1 MRPARRLAGDLEH
14 AGFVSFPVGFSCHPG
29 AQIKAT
35 IRRDAL
41 EGTGESETEIFLVSY
56 TLLWRPGTIPTGARN
71 FFESSQR
78 TEVYVLV

>member
-1 MRPARRLAGDLEH
+1 MGTERRLAGDLER
-14 AGFVSFPVGFSCHPG
+14 AGFVSFPVGFSWHRG

-41 EGTGESETEIFLVSY
+41 EGTGESEIEIFLVSY
-56 TLLWRPGTIPTGARN
+56 TLLWRQGTIPTCARN

-78 TEVYVLV
+78 IEVYVLV